1 MKLTEQLLQKTRA
14 QVLYKIEHA
23 QVHEQ
28 EFVTFQELM
37 ISEGKTKKDFSAKAW
52 GLLEQVIQYPFD
64 EFSYFTKEDLPED
77 PVKMRNDE
85 LFIVFLNCLA
95 EVIEGEGLG
104 YDEIN
109 ALPLGFKVAFYLLPW
124 DERGG
129 FMTWLSYEDKP
140 VDFVREVVKIYTLVG
155 LKKES
160 KAILKAL
167 KYADKHE
174 ETYDRDKALIA
185 YSYVH
190 GQVGNEVELRL
201 GKINQLLL
209 DPKKRTQLFS
219 M

>member
-1 MKLTEQLLQKTRA
+1 MLH
-14 QVLYKIEHA
+14 KIEHA
-23 QVHEQ
+23 EVHEQ

-37 ISEGKTKKDFSAKAW
+37 IAEGKTAKDFSEKAW
-52 GLLEQVIQYPFD
+52 GLLDQVIQYPFD
-64 EFSYFTKEDLPED
+64 EFSYFAKEDLPED
-77 PVKMRNDE
+77 PMKMKNDE
-85 LFIVFLNCLA
+85 LFIVFLTCLA
-95 EVIEGEGLG
+95 EVIEEEGLG
-104 YDEIN
+104 FDEIN
-109 ALPLGFKVAFYLLPW
+109 ALPLGFRVAFYLLPW

-129 FMTWLSYEDKP
+129 FTTWLSCEDKSI
-140 VDFVREVVKIYTLVG
+140 DFVREVVRVYTLAG
-155 LKKES
+155 LKKEG

-174 ETYDRDKALIA
+174 ASYDKDKALIA

-190 GQVGNEVELRL
+190 GHVGNEVELRL